1 MDGQKA
7 KRCACVWVPLKVSKY
22 MACGFRLVGSRYDER
37 RSRADARLTLTG
49 LAKQKSSGSEV
60 QLRITIREERD
71 DGQRIGRT
79 RIPTRACLR
88 VTKGTSEVD
97 TVR

>member
-1 MDGQKA
+1 V
-7 KRCACVWVPLKVSKY
+7 RVRRVPYKVSRH
-22 MACGFRLVGSRYDER
+22 MACGFRLAGSRYDER
-37 RSRADARLTLTG
+37 RSRADARLALTG
-49 LAKQKSSGSEV
+49 KAKQGSSGSQV

-71 DGQRIGRT
+71 DGQHIGRT

>member
-1 MDGQKA
+1 
-7 KRCACVWVPLKVSKY
+7 
-22 MACGFRLVGSRYDER
+22 VGLGSQVLDTTKGVLGLMPVLP
-37 RSRADARLTLTG
+37 STG
-49 LAKQKSSGSEV
+49 RMKQKSSDSEV

-88 VTKGTSEVD
+88 VTTRTSEVD